1 MPYLEEL
8 EGINKDGELFF
19 TYFFKKLN
27 SDEVAEKITYAKL
40 YKDFDWII
48 ATGVHIDEIDRYVE
62 NTDSESKAESRK
74 IVMQLMGL
82 ILIIVAAGISLVIH
96 IEGIYSNK
104 INKNLKR
111 EADIDTLTNAFRR
124 RRGVEELSNAHRSYM
139 RGNKNP
145 AIMMFDLDRFKLIN
159 DNYGHDVGDMVL
171 RRTVQSIN
179 EVVRSS
185 DIIIRW
191 GGDEFIGIFYGL
203 KKENAIK
210 IAQKILDTINAIE
223 IPVKTSD
230 VDDIVKIEMSI
241 GVTYFSKSDRQASDA
256 VKRADDAMYESKETG
271 RNKVSFFDVE
281 DVNE

>member
-1 MPYLEEL
+1 
-8 EGINKDGELFF
+8 
-19 TYFFKKLN
+19 
-27 SDEVAEKITYAKL
+27 
-40 YKDFDWII
+40 
-48 ATGVHIDEIDRYVE
+48 
-62 NTDSESKAESRK
+62 
-74 IVMQLMGL
+74 MQLMGL
-82 ILIIVAAGISLVIH
+82 ILIIAAAGISLVIH

-111 EADIDTLTNAFRR
+111 EADIDALTNAFSR

-223 IPVKTSD
+223 IPVKTSEI
-230 VDDIVKIEMSI
+230 DDIVKIEMSI
-241 GVTYFSKSDRQASDA
+241 GVTYFSKSDRQPSDA

-271 RNKVSFFDVE
+271 RNKVSFVDVE
-281 DVNE
+281 D